1 MKKEK
6 VFEVFAKSSSTLF
19 TAFIVDTCLLLIA
32 MVINLITG
40 FICDDTR
47 YVINIITE
55 MLHFATIFEVEFLIV
70 IVIYLIIYFILFLK
84 YGKEFSDY
92 VKAHNEEDY

>member
-1 MKKEK
+1 
-6 VFEVFAKSSSTLF
+6 
-19 TAFIVDTCLLLIA
+19 
-32 MVINLITG
+32 
-40 FICDDTR
+40 
-47 YVINIITE
+47 

-70 IVIYLIIYFILFLK
+70 LVIYVIVYFILFLK